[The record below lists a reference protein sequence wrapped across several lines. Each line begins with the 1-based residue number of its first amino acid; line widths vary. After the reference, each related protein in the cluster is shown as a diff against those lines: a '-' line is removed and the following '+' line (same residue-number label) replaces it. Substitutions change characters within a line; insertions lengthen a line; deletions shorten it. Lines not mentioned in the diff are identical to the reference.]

1 LIGGAE
7 REFLA
12 SARVLDLCPPVTASA
27 SLERWRFPSS
37 QLALCGS
44 VESLAP
50 GLQVRALP
58 GANQVSEPIYWRF
71 RLSEFEAKKCGIAT
85 VLPLLLPTYLALSR
99 KMAIL
104 FKLTVAANVKESAH
118 DDINADHENSRNR
131 NH

>member
-1 LIGGAE
+1 MA
-7 REFLA
+7 F
-12 SARVLDLCPPVTASA
+12 S
-27 SLERWRFPSS
+27 SS

-85 VLPLLLPTYLALSR
+85 VLPLFASNIPRFIAQNGNTL
-99 KMAIL
+99 
-104 FKLTVAANVKESAH
+104 
-118 DDINADHENSRNR
+118 
-131 NH
+131 